1 MENKTNGK
9 AIAALV
15 LGIFGI
21 LLSFWSA
28 ALIPAAVGIIVGI
41 VGIVLGVQAKKEAP
55 SGMATAGLVL
65 SIVAL
70 ALNVIFLIACA
81 CAIGMVGAAGGLSSL
96 Y

>member
-15 LGIFGI
+15 LGIFGV
-21 LLSFWSA
+21 LLSFWPA
-28 ALIPAAVGIIVGI
+28 ALIPAIVGIIVGI
-41 VGIVLGVQAKKEAP
+41 VGIILGVMARKEQP

-70 ALNVIFLIACA
+70 VLNVVFLIACV
-81 CAIGMVGAAGGLSSL
+81 CTIGIAAAGSL

>member
-21 LLSFWSA
+21 FMSFWSA
-28 ALIPAAVGIIVGI
+28 AVIPAIIGIIVSI
-41 VGIVLGVQAKKEAP
+41 VGLILGVTARKEQP

-65 SIVAL
+65 SIIAL
-70 ALNVIFLIACA
+70 VLNVVFLIACV
-81 CAIGMVGAAGGLSSL
+81 CTIGIAAAGGL